1 MGAGGGRARTDSGET
16 GEAPGARGRGGGAER
31 GRATTASGE
40 TGEAPEARGSV
51 SDRATELHCVGGGG
65 RKRKGNFGNS
75 KGISNG
81 GNGAGEAAVAKVKI
95 LAIPRSPGVGNEE

>member
-1 MGAGGGRARTDSGET
+1 MVRRVRHRE
-16 GEAPGARGRGGGAER
+16 RGGG
-31 GRATTASGE
+31 
-40 TGEAPEARGSV
+40 GEARREDGRRRPAGRRVRHRKRGGRYPTAQRNCIV
-51 SDRATELHCVGGGG
+51 WGEGG